1 MSFQEWLRWFRS
13 EYGRIPTMQER
24 YNWFNTQG
32 VGTAHRDGGGR
43 RDEEPEPEP
52 EPPVPEPTPEPAP
65 EPAPGPEMSPELE
78 AILEEFRNALAMFTT
93 QPGFVTGEGGVGGWS
108 MPTAQWMRQTAPNLE
123 NLFLET
129 YLRRSAA
136 DPTGE
141 LPEYT
146 SMDWLSKF
154 DPEQARR
161 MTQPLGTVRPTG
173 WRSPVVTTRRLRI

>member
-1 MSFQEWLRWFRS
+1 MTFQEWLRWFRS

-24 YNWFNTQG
+24 YNWFSTEGAG
-32 VGTAHRDGGGR
+32 VAGAVPAQEPAVTAAA
-43 RDEEPEPEP
+43 
-52 EPPVPEPTPEPAP
+52 EPAP
-65 EPAPGPEMSPELE
+65 EAVTAAGAPEMSPELE
-78 AILEEFRNALAMFTT
+78 AILEEFRNALAMYTT

-108 MPTAQWMRQTAPNLE
+108 MPTAQWMRQTAPGLE

-136 DPTGE
+136 DPSGQ

-146 SMDWLSKF
+146 SMDWLSAF

-161 MTQPLGTVRPTG
+161 MTPPAVYPTG